1 MHEDLG
7 FSPAKQGHKVKDQE
21 SQRVDLEIFQIHFF
35 FLLQKIS
42 FSVKLKFLL
51 EMDHFFRAVD
61 HGQGLVFLQDI
72 LQAVSGDEEKFA
84 FLLNY
89 PN

>member
-35 FLLQKIS
+35 LLS
-42 FSVKLKFLL
+42 FSVKLKSLL
-51 EMDHFFRAVD
+51 EMNHFFRAVD
-61 HGQGLVFLQDI
+61 HGEGLVFLQDI

>member
-35 FLLQKIS
+35 SYCKKIS
-42 FSVKLKFLL
+42 FSVKLKSLL
-51 EMDHFFRAVD
+51 EMNHFFRAVD

>member
-1 MHEDLG
+1 MQ
-7 FSPAKQGHKVKDQE
+7 KNK
-21 SQRVDLEIFQIHFF
+21 FF
-35 FLLQKIS
+35 I
-42 FSVKLKFLL
+42 SVKLKSLL
-51 EMDHFFRAVD
+51 EMNHFFRAVD